1 MKTRTLILTLA
12 LGGGLLAGAAAVAPV
27 FAQSDAAPVVRQ
39 DEGLSVPQ
47 IHDALTAAGYRN
59 INAIERERNRY
70 EVKATDAEG
79 RRVKLSVDPMTGK
92 VMNTEAKR
100 DPRED
105 ATRERRRSD
114 DAK

>member
-27 FAQSDAAPVVRQ
+27 FAQSDAAPAVRQ
-39 DEGLSVPQ
+39 DDGLSMPQ

-70 EVKATDAEG
+70 EVKASDADG
-79 RRVKLSVDPMTGK
+79 RRVELSVDPMTGK
-92 VMNTEAKR
+92 VMKTETRR
-100 DPRED
+100 DRREE
-105 ATRERRRSD
+105 ATRERRGSD
-114 DAK
+114 GAK